1 MAPPSLP
8 VLQGFLACRSL
19 YEKLLPSTVASG
31 ENEAMTHLR
40 PLAALRAHKQVSRA
54 SVSKALGLPVAKIEY
69 FEDHAPLT
77 TLEYLVNLKRS
88 LGLSWTTV
96 GALLDQTITD
106 SRIQPAP
113 LRGRGRP
120 RKDQSPPG
128 EQPAP
133 TEQAKA
139 PVLSSQKPTLSLLP
153 STRQTS
159 QQLTIQKK
167 RRNKTPERSIT
178 QRKTKGT
185 PRIESVHPVE
195 TEQPPAV
202 PQKRPRGRP
211 RKQPD
216 VRNMTLSGFLG
227 LK

>member
-1 MAPPSLP
+1 
-8 VLQGFLACRSL
+8 
-19 YEKLLPSTVASG
+19 
-31 ENEAMTHLR
+31 MTHLR
-40 PLAALRAHKQVSRA
+40 PLAAIRAHKQVSRA

-88 LGLSWTTV
+88 LGLSWASV
-96 GALLDQTITD
+96 GALLEQTIVD

-120 RKDQSPPG
+120 RKNQTPSSEQSVRTDHVQADHVQAG
-128 EQPAP
+128 R
-133 TEQAKA
+133 AKA
-139 PVLSSQKPTLSLLP
+139 TSLKSGKPSLSLLP
-153 STRQTS
+153 STRS
-159 QQLTIQKK
+159 AIKEAAPQKSK
-167 RRNKTPERSIT
+167 PKAPERVIT
-178 QRKTKGT
+178 QQNTRVP
-185 PRIESVHPVE
+185 PRVESARPHE
-195 TEQPPAV
+195 TQQPAAI

-216 VRNMTLSGFLG
+216 VSNMTLSGFLG